1 MAAQSPE
8 TRPASFFR
16 AIPMSPEGLLSE
28 KLFSHYSSKKRKLSA
43 APGASDAAAITEAA
57 RECAQHAAP
66 LVVICAEAADVY
78 RLTDEIAWLAPEL
91 SVRAFPDWETLPYD
105 MISPHE
111 DLVSERLETLFR
123 LASRVPGRRAPGG
136 SGIDVLLVSAT
147 TASLRISPPSFVSA
161 TTFFFKK
168 GDILSTTDFKRRL
181 ILAGYAAVTQVMA
194 PGEFCIRGEIIDI
207 YPMGADAP
215 YRIGLFDDEI
225 ETIKAF
231 DEATQ
236 RTTEEVESV
245 RILPGREFPMDEAA
259 TQLFRKNWIEA
270 FPKAPTASPA
280 LRDIANHIASPG
292 AEYYLPLFFEETATL
307 FDYAGED
314 AKFLLSGDV
323 EGALKRFTD
332 ETKSRYDFLSHDAER
347 PALPPERLFL
357 SPEAFFTALSPFSRW
372 TLEVSPDSPF
382 PALAVDRRAKDPLAL
397 LKHYLADCEKKG
409 VRVLAAAASAG
420 REETVREL
428 MREHGLDPASVK
440 SFEAFAAGEALFCL
454 THAPLSRGFVS
465 VAEKLAIVTETELY
479 RADPR
484 RTVRRRERRSNVDA
498 MIRDLSELRP
508 GDPVVH
514 VEHGIGRYQGLV
526 TLETQEGEA
535 ECLQIAYAGDAKLY
549 VPVSQLHL
557 ISRYSGTDRENAPLH
572 RLGKGDWEKAKKK
585 ASQQVR
591 DTAAEL
597 LHLYALRENRPGTAF
612 SCSQADYEAFAE
624 GFGFQETP
632 DQQAAIDATLA
643 DMRSGRPM
651 DRLVC
656 GDVGFGKTEVALRAA
671 FVAVMSGKQV
681 AVLCPTTLLAEQH
694 AQTFRDRFADWPVT
708 IVELSRFR
716 SAKESAAALA
726 ALESGAADIV
736 IGTHKLLSE
745 SVKFA
750 SLGLV
755 VIDEEHRFGV
765 RQKEKL
771 KTLRAEV
778 DVLTLT
784 ATPIPRTMS
793 MSLEGVRDF
802 SVIATAP
809 EKRLAVKTFV
819 RPESN
824 ALIREAVIRE
834 LKRGGQV
841 YFLHNEVETIQ
852 NRYER
857 LLELVPE
864 ARIAIAHGQMP
875 ELERVMREFNQKKY
889 NVLLCTT
896 IIETGID
903 IPSANTI
910 IIHRADKF
918 GLAQLHQLRGRVGR
932 SHHQAYAYLLTPA
945 EASITK
951 NAEKRLEA
959 LENLEELGSG
969 FYLAMHDLEIR
980 GAGEVLGEHQ
990 SGEIASVGFDLY
1002 NQMLRSAV
1010 KAMKRGELPDL
1021 EHPFSTV
1028 AEINLHAPALLPSD
1042 YVPDVSQRL
1051 SFYKS
1056 LAAAEDRVSLA
1067 TVIEDLADRF
1077 GELPEAARLLV
1088 ETHRL
1093 RLQSEALGITKIG
1106 ASKEAILFTVS
1117 ERPKFETMNLIR
1129 LMQSRSDMR
1138 MAGPSRIKVT
1148 ASLPETAARLSL
1160 IREILAALSPE
1171 KKPEPPEKPAE
1182 KTAGK
1187 PAGKAAG
1194 TAQQSAP
1201 SKAKKRRSK

>member
-1 MAAQSPE
+1 MSNTKEQS
-8 TRPASFFR
+8 
-16 AIPMSPEGLLSE
+16 LLSE
-28 KLFSHYSSKKRKLSA
+28 KLFGTHHSNKRQLRA
-43 APGASDAAAITEAA
+43 AAGASDAVAVAEAA
-57 RECAQHAAP
+57 RECAAHAAP

-78 RLTDEIAWLAPEL
+78 RLADEIGWLAPEL
-91 SVRAFPDWETLPYD
+91 SVRVFPDWETLPYD
-105 MISPHE
+105 QISPHE

-136 SGIDVLLVSAT
+136 AGIDVLLVSAT

-161 TTFFFKK
+161 TTFFFSR
-168 GDILSTTDFKRRL
+168 GDILSTTDFKHRL
-181 ILAGYAAVTQVMA
+181 VLAGYAAVSQVMA
-194 PGEFCIRGEIIDI
+194 PGEFCVRGEIIDLF
-207 YPMGADAP
+207 PMGSETP

-236 RTTEEVESV
+236 RTTEEADAI
-245 RILPGREFPMDEAA
+245 RILPGREFPMDEAGA
-259 TQLFRKNWIEA
+259 LLFRKNWLRA
-270 FPKAPTASPA
+270 FPKAPASSPA
-280 LRDIANHIASPG
+280 VRDIASHIAPAG
-292 AEYYLPLFFEETATL
+292 IEYFLPLFFEETATL

-314 AKFLLSGDV
+314 AKFLLTGDV
-323 EGALKRFTD
+323 NGALSRFMT
-332 ETKSRYDFLSHDAER
+332 ETRGRWEFLSRDTAQ
-347 PALPPERLFL
+347 PALPPDELYL
-357 SPEAFFTALSPFSRW
+357 SPEAFFKALAPFERW
-372 TLEVSPDSPF
+372 TLDTVPDSPF

-397 LKHYLADCEKKG
+397 FKSYLADCRKKG
-409 VRVLAAAASAG
+409 VRVLAAASSAG

-428 MREHGLDPASVK
+428 MREYGLAPAAAPTW
-440 SFEAFAAGEALFCL
+440 EAFRSGTDAFAL
-454 THAPLSRGFVS
+454 THAPLARGFLLE
-465 VAEKLAIVTETELY
+465 AEGIALVTETELY
-479 RADPR
+479 KADPR

-526 TLETQEGEA
+526 AIQTQEGA
-535 ECLQIAYAGDAKLY
+535 SECLQIDYAGDAKLY
-549 VPVSQLHL
+549 IPVSQLHL
-557 ISRYSGTDRENAPLH
+557 ISRYSGADRENAPLH
-572 RLGKGDWEKAKKK
+572 RLGRGDWEKAKKK
-585 ASQQVR
+585 ASQQVC

-597 LHLYALRENRPGTAF
+597 LHLYALRENRPGLAF
-612 SCSQADYEAFAE
+612 TCAQTDYEAFAE
-624 GFGFQETP
+624 GFAFQETP
-632 DQQAAIDATLA
+632 DQQAAIDAVLA
-643 DMRSGRPM
+643 DMKGGRPM

-694 AQTFRDRFADWPVT
+694 AQTFRDRFANWPVT
-708 IVELSRFR
+708 IAELSRFR
-716 SAKESAAALA
+716 SGKETAAALK
-726 ALESGAADIV
+726 ALEAGTADIV

-745 SVKFA
+745 NVKFA

-771 KTLRAEV
+771 KSLRAEV

-819 RPESN
+819 RPESS
-824 ALIREAVIRE
+824 ALIREAVLRE

-841 YFLHNEVETIQ
+841 YFLHNEVETIRS
-852 NRYER
+852 RYER

-864 ARIAIAHGQMP
+864 ARIAIAHGQMAER
-875 ELERVMREFNQKKY
+875 ELERVMREFNQKKF

-910 IIHRADKF
+910 IIHRADRF

-932 SHHQAYAYLLTPA
+932 SHHQAYAYLLTPP

-951 NAEKRLEA
+951 NAEKRLDA
-959 LENLEELGSG
+959 LQNLEELGSG

-990 SGEIASVGFDLY
+990 SGEIANVGFDLY

-1010 KAMKRGELPDL
+1010 KALRRGENPDI

-1051 SFYKS
+1051 SFYKAFAGAEDKAS
-1056 LAAAEDRVSLA
+1056 LAGV
-1067 TVIEDLADRF
+1067 VEDLADRF
-1077 GELPEAARLLV
+1077 GELPEPARLLV

-1093 RLQSEALGITKIG
+1093 RLQSEALGIVKID
-1106 ASKEAILFTVS
+1106 AAREAIILTVA
-1117 ERPKFETMNLIR
+1117 EKPRFEPLALID
-1129 LMQSRSDMR
+1129 LMQKRGDMR
-1138 MAGPSRIKVT
+1138 MLGPVKIKVS
-1148 ASLPETAARLSL
+1148 ASVPEASQRIALT
-1160 IREILAALSPE
+1160 REILAALEPKKAPQPE
-1171 KKPEPPEKPAE
+1171 KSPAKFGRKE
-1182 KTAGK
+1182 RK
-1187 PAGKAAG
+1187 
-1194 TAQQSAP
+1194 
-1201 SKAKKRRSK
+1201 